1 MLPPS
6 LFLGRKAHFQHL
18 NAPTVPDFGTEGA
31 LSIPKRSQRPCFWD
45 DSHTSHTQTLPTSLF
60 TGQAGYVRNYVCQ
73 VKQKAQLVNNSY
85 RLATTC
91 CKLITTCTNLFQNS
105 NTYFTG
111 LPSNHN
117 SAQLNI
123 LPKKVVIYLDSTSN
137 HNSPRCSAQA
147 TSVVIYLD
155 STSNHNSW
163 VREGKIPISC
173 LLSGFYIKPQQLTAR
188 RDSGSCCLL
197 SGFYIKPQPSSAD

>member
-1 MLPPS
+1 MLPTS
-6 LFLGRKAHFQHL
+6 LILGRKAHFPYL
-18 NAPTVPDFGTEGA
+18 NAPNVPVFGTEGA
-31 LSIPKRSQRPCFWD
+31 LSIPKRSHRPCFWD

-117 SAQLNI
+117 SITRFRSASELSIIRI
-123 LPKKVVIYLDSTSN
+123 LHQTTTVQDIKKGHRVVYYQDSTSN
-137 HNSPRCSAQA
+137 HN
-147 TSVVIYLD
+147 
-155 STSNHNSW
+155 
-163 VREGKIPISC
+163 
-173 LLSGFYIKPQQLTAR
+173 
-188 RDSGSCCLL
+188 
-197 SGFYIKPQPSSAD
+197 

>member
-60 TGQAGYVRNYVCQ
+60 TGQAGYVRNYACQ
-73 VKQKAQLVNNSY
+73 LKQKAQLVNNSY

-111 LPSNHN
+111 LPSN
-117 SAQLNI
+117 LNYVKSDKPLNMLSIIRI
-123 LPKKVVIYLDSTSN
+123 LHQTTTGSFITRN
-137 HNSPRCSAQA
+137 CA
-147 TSVVIYLD
+147 TAL
-155 STSNHNSW
+155 
-163 VREGKIPISC
+163 
-173 LLSGFYIKPQQLTAR
+173 
-188 RDSGSCCLL
+188 
-197 SGFYIKPQPSSAD
+197 